1 MKKILVPCD
10 FSSQSQQAFQAAMNI
25 ATQANAII
33 LLLHVLPS
41 PALYTT
47 GVAGEPLALDPS
59 YFARMEDDAKK
70 ELEKMAK
77 KSDRAGRVRTQVE
90 YGSLTAAIENT
101 IATHSIDL
109 VVMGTSGASGVKEL
123 FIGSNTEKVVRFSPV
138 PVLTI
143 RNAPALKSIKDI
155 LVPSTLDLNQTEFIH
170 KLQELREFFG
180 ATLHILVVNT
190 PAHFRSDAEGREALD
205 AFVKHYS
212 LNNVKVHFRNY
223 LHEDSGIASFAVS
236 EKMDLLAMATHARKG
251 LAHLFS
257 GSVTENV
264 VNHLSLPI
272 WSYRLKSATK

>member
-10 FSSQSQQAFQAAMNI
+10 FSSQSQEAFQAALNI
-25 ATQANAII
+25 AKQANATIV
-33 LLLHVLPS
+33 LLHVLPP

-47 GVAGEPLALDPS
+47 GMVGEPLTMDPS
-59 YFARMEDDAKK
+59 YFAHMEDDAKK

-77 KSDRAGRVRTQVE
+77 KSDQTGRVRTQVE
-90 YGSLTAAIENT
+90 YGSLTAAIENS
-101 IATHSIDL
+101 IATHSIDV

-143 RNAPALKSIKDI
+143 RNAPVIKSIKDI
-155 LVPSTLDLNQTEFIH
+155 LVPSTLDLNQTDFIH
-170 KLQELREFFG
+170 KLKDLQAFFG
-180 ATLHILVVNT
+180 ATLHILLVNT
-190 PAHFRSDAEGREALD
+190 PAHFRSDAEGKEALD
-205 AFVKHYS
+205 AFVNHYT

-223 LHEDSGIASFAVS
+223 LQEDSGIAAFAVA

-272 WSYRLKSATK
+272 WSYRLKAEKK